1 MKKPTDKLRDLLTV
15 VTKDSPLPWNGDRYD
30 GTVKYSLLDANETTV
45 IKGTRCEESYGF
57 ASDETAELVKFAI
70 NALPKL
76 LAVVEAAEA
85 LRDSA
90 EIKLNTYGDGKACA
104 SYTPHGFG
112 PLVQLMQAIT
122 ALEQS
127 Q

>member
-1 MKKPTDKLRDLLTV
+1 MKKPTDKLREALADAPAGPWLVRHYPDCAPLIKMATDEIQDL
-15 VTKDSPLPWNGDRYD
+15 PNWQ
-30 GTVKYSLLDANETTV
+30 
-45 IKGTRCEESYGF
+45 
-57 ASDETAELVKFAI
+57 TAELIVAMHA
-70 NALPKL
+70 ALPKL
-76 LAVVEAAEA
+76 LDLAEAVEA

-90 EIKLNTYGDGKACA
+90 EIKLNTYGDGKAYA